1 LFLNKP
7 LKQNQFKKS
16 MKRIK
21 NKFLLLLLLLPFC
34 VFAQN
39 TISGVVQEMNS
50 GQPIPGVNIKVSG
63 GNINASTDFD
73 GKFQLSGVKPDNKI
87 IFSYTGYTNQTI
99 TVGVQKN
106 ITVRL
111 EEDTNL
117 LKEVVVQVGYGS
129 VKKKDATGSV
139 TALTT
144 KDFNKGNNITTENL
158 LSGRVAGL
166 TVNSTGAPGS
176 SSQIRIRGGS
186 SLFASNDPLIV
197 IDGLPL
203 ENATN
208 TGSSSFLASLNPA
221 TVESITVLKDA
232 SASAIYGSRASNGVI
247 IITTKKGSKTL
258 SVDYNVQY
266 AAGKLTKTVDVFSAD
281 EFRNVIADRR
291 TDDLNKLGTAN
302 TDWQRAIYRNTG
314 TVDQSLAVRGSLFNI
329 IPTSLTLGN
338 TDQQGLRLTNNF
350 KRNTVG
356 LVMNPAFFD
365 NHLKLRLSANYTNEK
380 NRFTDGVEG
389 AAIGFDPTQPIKVDG
404 APYGGYFEYTTGV
417 DANGNYPLVS
427 TAARNPV
434 SQLMNTN
441 DRGTNDRIFGN
452 FEIDYKFHFL
462 PALRAVV
469 NVGFDESNGERRRL
483 VGADAGSAPSNN
495 NIPYGTNEYTEAT
508 RRNKLLD
515 TYLVYNKTFKS
526 LNFELTS
533 GYSYQKFQSSKFET
547 GNILNPDLP
556 STFPETTLD
565 TDVVLLGFFAR
576 TNLNFR
582 DKYLLTLSYRRDG
595 SSRFEEANRWGNFPS
610 VAFAWKIKED
620 FFKDSTTLSDLKL
633 RLSYGIT
640 GQQDIPE
647 PNGYLQKYQVGGGN
661 SEYYFGDSPIPV
673 ALPSKRTNNLKWE
686 ETTSYNAGLDFGFLN
701 NRLTAGLDVYYKE
714 SKDLLVN
721 AAISDGS
728 NFSNR
733 VYQNV
738 GSFTTKGVE
747 FTINANAVKTE
758 NFNWNV
764 NFNIAKF
771 ERRIKNLINGT
782 DIFLGDNIAGTGTP
796 GQIFREGYTP
806 YSFYVYK
813 QLYNNEGKPIDGA
826 FADLNGDNIKNDSDK
841 YIYNNPDPDFT
852 LGFASNM
859 NYKKFDFSFNLRAS
873 VGNRIFNAV
882 DASRAQYDA
891 MENGGVLSNIP
902 SQVTETNFQTTS
914 NVVLSD
920 LYIENA
926 SFLKLDNIT
935 LGYTLNNWL
944 NSKASLRVS
953 TGVQNVFVI
962 TKYSGL
968 DPEIT
973 NNGVDKTIYP
983 RQRSV
988 LFGLNLKF

>member
-1 LFLNKP
+1 
-7 LKQNQFKKS
+7 

-39 TISGVVQEMNS
+39 TITGVVLEKGTQ
-50 GQPIPGVNIKVSG
+50 QPIPGVNIKVMG
-63 GNINASTDFD
+63 ANISTTTDFD
-73 GKFQLSGVKPDNKI
+73 GKFQLAGVKAANQI
-87 IFSYTGYTNQTI
+87 TFSYTGYVNQTI
-99 TVGVQKN
+99 AVGTQKN
-106 ITVRL
+106 ITILL
-111 EEDTNL
+111 EEDNNQ

-139 TALTT
+139 TALST
-144 KDFNKGNNITTENL
+144 KDFNKGNNVTTESL
-158 LSGRVAGL
+158 FSGRVAGL

-203 ENATN
+203 DNATN

-266 AAGKLTKTVDVFSAD
+266 AAGTLTKTVDVLSAD
-281 EFRNVIADRR
+281 EFRSVIADRR
-291 TDDLNKLGTAN
+291 SDDLNKLGTAN
-302 TDWQRAIYRNTG
+302 TDWQKAIYRNTG
-314 TVDQSLAVRGSLFNI
+314 TIDQSLAIRGNLFNI

-356 LVMNPAFFD
+356 LVMNPVFFD
-365 NHLKLRLSANYTNEK
+365 KHLKLRLSANYTDEI
-380 NRFTDGVEG
+380 NRFTDAVEG
-389 AAIGFDPTQPIKVDG
+389 ATIGFDPTQPIKVEG

-417 DANGNYPLVS
+417 DANGNYPLVA

-434 SQLMNTN
+434 SQLLNTN

-452 FEIDYKFHFL
+452 FEMDYKFHFL
-462 PALRAVV
+462 PELRAVV

-508 RRNKLLD
+508 RKNKLLD
-515 TYLVYNKTFKS
+515 GYLVYNKTFNA
-526 LNFELTS
+526 LNFEMTG
-533 GYSYQKFQSSKFET
+533 GYSYQKFQSSRFET

-576 TNLNFR
+576 TNLNYR

-610 VAFAWKIKED
+610 VAFAWKVKED

-661 SEYYFGDSPIPV
+661 SEYYFGSSPVPV
-673 ALPSKRTNNLKWE
+673 ALPSKRTNDLKWE
-686 ETTSYNAGLDFGFLN
+686 ETTSYNAGVDFGFFD
-701 NRLTAGLDVYYKE
+701 NRLSAGLDVYYKE

-738 GSFTTKGVE
+738 GSFTTKGIE
-747 FTINANAVKTE
+747 FTINANAIKTE
-758 NFNWNV
+758 DFNWNI
-764 NFNIAKF
+764 NFNMAKF
-771 ERRIKNLINGT
+771 ERRIKNLVNGT

-813 QLYNNEGKPIDGA
+813 QLYNNEGKPIEGA

-873 VGNRIFNAV
+873 IGNRIFNAV

-891 MENGGVLSNIP
+891 MENGGVLSNVP
-902 SQVTETNFQTTS
+902 SQIFETNFNTTS
-914 NVVLSD
+914 NVLLSD

-935 LGYTLNNWL
+935 LGYTLENWL

-953 TGVQNVFVI
+953 TGMQNVFVL

-983 RQRSV
+983 RQRSI
-988 LFGLNLKF
+988 LFGINLKF

>member
-1 LFLNKP
+1 
-7 LKQNQFKKS
+7 
-16 MKRIK
+16 
-21 NKFLLLLLLLPFC
+21 
-34 VFAQN
+34 
-39 TISGVVQEMNS
+39 
-50 GQPIPGVNIKVSG
+50 
-63 GNINASTDFD
+63 
-73 GKFQLSGVKPDNKI
+73 
-87 IFSYTGYTNQTI
+87 
-99 TVGVQKN
+99 
-106 ITVRL
+106 
-111 EEDTNL
+111 
-117 LKEVVVQVGYGS
+117 
-129 VKKKDATGSV
+129 
-139 TALTT
+139 
-144 KDFNKGNNITTENL
+144 
-158 LSGRVAGL
+158 
-166 TVNSTGAPGS
+166 
-176 SSQIRIRGGS
+176 
-186 SLFASNDPLIV
+186 
-197 IDGLPL
+197 
-203 ENATN
+203 
-208 TGSSSFLASLNPA
+208 
-221 TVESITVLKDA
+221 VE
-232 SASAIYGSRASNGVI
+232 
-247 IITTKKGSKTL
+247 
-258 SVDYNVQY
+258 
-266 AAGKLTKTVDVFSAD
+266 
-281 EFRNVIADRR
+281 
-291 TDDLNKLGTAN
+291 
-302 TDWQRAIYRNTG
+302 
-314 TVDQSLAVRGSLFNI
+314 
-329 IPTSLTLGN
+329 
-338 TDQQGLRLTNNF
+338 
-350 KRNTVG
+350 
-356 LVMNPAFFD
+356 
-365 NHLKLRLSANYTNEK
+365 
-380 NRFTDGVEG
+380 
-389 AAIGFDPTQPIKVDG
+389 G
-404 APYGGYFEYTTGV
+404 APYGGYFEYTTGI

-434 SQLMNTN
+434 SQLLNTN

-452 FEIDYKFHFL
+452 FEVDYKFHFL

-469 NVGFDESNGERRRL
+469 NVGYDESNGDRRRL
-483 VGADAGSAPSNN
+483 VSADAGSAPSNN

-508 RRNKLLD
+508 RKNKLLD
-515 TYLVYNKTFKS
+515 TYLVYNKTFNA
-526 LNFELTS
+526 LNFEMTG
-533 GYSYQKFQSSKFET
+533 GYSYQKFQSSRFET

-582 DKYLLTLSYRRDG
+582 DKYLLTMSYRRDG

-610 VAFAWKIKED
+610 AAFAWKIKED
-620 FFKDSTTLSDLKL
+620 FFKESTTLSDLKL
-633 RLSYGIT
+633 RLSWGIT

-647 PNGYLQKYQVGGGN
+647 PNGYLQKYQLGGGN
-661 SEYYFGDSPIPV
+661 SEYYFGESPVAV

-686 ETTSYNAGLDFGFLN
+686 ETTSYNAGLDFGFLD
-701 NRLTAGLDVYYKE
+701 NRLSAGLDVYYKE

-758 NFNWNV
+758 NFNWNM
-764 NFNIAKF
+764 NFNMAKF
-771 ERRIKNLINGT
+771 ERRIKNLVNGT

-806 YSFYVYK
+806 YSYYVYK
-813 QLYNNEGKPIDGA
+813 QLYNNEGKPIEGA

-873 VGNRIFNAV
+873 IGNRIFNAV

-926 SFLKLDNIT
+926 SFLKMDNIT

-944 NSKASLRVS
+944 NSKASLRMS

>member
-1 LFLNKP
+1 
-7 LKQNQFKKS
+7 
-16 MKRIK
+16 MKRFK
-21 NKFLLLLLLLPFC
+21 NKLLLLLMLLPFG

-39 TISGVVQEMNS
+39 TISGVVLEKSS

-63 GNINASTDFD
+63 GNINTSTDFD
-73 GKFQLSGVKPDNKI
+73 GKFQLSGVTSGNKI
-87 IFSYTGYTNQTI
+87 VFSYTGYTNQTI
-99 TVGVQKN
+99 TVGTQKN
-106 ITVRL
+106 ITVQL

-139 TALTT
+139 IALTT

-158 LSGRVAGL
+158 LNGRVAGL

-203 ENATN
+203 DNTTN

-266 AAGKLTKTVDVFSAD
+266 TAGTLTKTVDVFSAD

-291 TDDLNKLGTAN
+291 TDDLDKLGTAN

-314 TVDQSLAVRGSLFNI
+314 TVDQSLAVRGSLFGI

-338 TDQQGLRLTNNF
+338 TDQQGLRLTNDF
-350 KRNTVG
+350 KRNTIG

-380 NRFTDGVEG
+380 NRFTDAVEG
-389 AAIGFDPTQPIKVDG
+389 AAIGFDPTQPIKVEG

-434 SQLMNTN
+434 SQLLNTN

-508 RRNKLLD
+508 RKNKLLD
-515 TYLVYNKTFKS
+515 TYLVYNKTFNS
-526 LNFELTS
+526 LNFEMTG

-620 FFKDSTTLSDLKL
+620 FFKDSKTLSDLKL

-686 ETTSYNAGLDFGFLN
+686 ETTSYNAGLDFGFLE
-701 NRLTAGLDVYYKE
+701 NRLSAGLDVYYKE

-747 FTINANAVKTE
+747 FTLNANAVKTQ
-758 NFNWNV
+758 NFNWNM

-771 ERRIKNLINGT
+771 ERRIKNLVNGT

-920 LYIENA
+920 IYIENA
-926 SFLKLDNIT
+926 SFLKLDNVT

-944 NSKASLRVS
+944 NSKASLRIS
-953 TGVQNVFVI
+953 TGVQNVFVL

>member
-1 LFLNKP
+1 
-7 LKQNQFKKS
+7 
-16 MKRIK
+16 MKIIK
-21 NKFLLLLLLLPFC
+21 TKFLLLLFLLPFC
-34 VFAQN
+34 VLAQN
-39 TISGVVQEMNS
+39 TISGVVLEK
-50 GQPIPGVNIKVSG
+50 GTKQPIPGVNIKVSG
-63 GNINASTDFD
+63 TNSSTSTDFD
-73 GKFQLSGVKPDNKI
+73 GKFQLSGVKADSKI
-87 IFSYTGYTNQTI
+87 TFSYTGYTTQTI
-99 TVGVQKN
+99 AVAGQKN
-106 ITVRL
+106 ITVSL
-111 EEDTNL
+111 EEDNNQ

-139 TALTT
+139 TALST

-158 LSGRVAGL
+158 LNGRVAGL

-203 ENATN
+203 DNATN

-266 AAGKLTKTVDVFSAD
+266 AAGTLIKTVDVLSAD
-281 EFRNVIADRR
+281 EFRSVIADRR
-291 TDDLNKLGTAN
+291 SDDLDKLGTAN
-302 TDWQRAIYRNTG
+302 TDWQKAIYRNTG

-356 LVMNPAFFD
+356 LVMNPTFLD
-365 NHLKLRLSANYTNEK
+365 NHLKLRLSANYTDEI
-380 NRFTDGVEG
+380 NRFTDPVEG
-389 AAIGFDPTQPIKVDG
+389 SAIGFDPTQPIKVDG

-434 SQLMNTN
+434 SQLLNTN

-452 FEIDYKFHFL
+452 FEVDYKFHFL

-469 NVGFDESNGERRRL
+469 NVGYDESNGDRRRL

-508 RRNKLLD
+508 RKNKLLD
-515 TYLVYNKTFKS
+515 TYLVYNKTFNA
-526 LNFELTS
+526 LNFEATG

-556 STFPETTLD
+556 STYPETTLD

-620 FFKDSTTLSDLKL
+620 FFKDNNTLSDLKL

-647 PNGYLQKYQVGGGN
+647 PNGYLQKYQLGGGN
-661 SEYYFGDSPIPV
+661 SEYYFGESPIPV

-701 NRLTAGLDVYYKE
+701 NRLSAGLDVYYKE

-758 NFNWNV
+758 NFNWNM
-764 NFNIAKF
+764 NFNVSKF
-771 ERRIKNLINGT
+771 ERRIKNLVNGS

-813 QLYNNEGKPIDGA
+813 QLYNNEGKPIEGA
-826 FADLNGDNIKNDSDK
+826 FADLNGDNIRNDADK

-873 VGNRIFNAV
+873 IGNRIFNAV

-891 MENGGVLSNIP
+891 MENGGVLSNVP
-902 SQVTETNFQTTS
+902 SQITETNFQTTS

-926 SFLKLDNIT
+926 SFLKMDNVT

-944 NSKASLRVS
+944 NSKASLRIS

>member
-1 LFLNKP
+1 M
-7 LKQNQFKKS
+7 KKIHN
-16 MKRIK
+16 R
-21 NKFLLLLLLLPFC
+21 FLLLLLLLPFC

-39 TISGVVQEMNS
+39 TIKGVVLDKSS

-63 GNINASTDFD
+63 GTLNASTDFD
-73 GKFQLSGVKPDNKI
+73 GKFEFSGVKPENQI
-87 IFSYTGYTNQTI
+87 TFSYTGYTTQTVTIGTQKTI
-99 TVGVQKN
+99 TVY
-106 ITVRL
+106 L

-129 VKKKDATGSV
+129 VKKKDATGAV
-139 TALTT
+139 TTLTT

-158 LSGRVAGL
+158 LNGRVAGL
-166 TVNSTGAPGS
+166 TINSSGAPGS
-176 SSQIRIRGGS
+176 LSEIRIRGGS
-186 SLFASNDPLIV
+186 SLFASNNPLIV

-203 ENATN
+203 DNTTN
-208 TGSSSFLASLNPA
+208 TGSASFLASLNPA
-221 TVESITVLKDA
+221 TVESMTVLKDA
-232 SASAIYGSRASNGVI
+232 SATAIYGSRASNGVI

-258 SVDYNVQY
+258 TVDYNVQY
-266 AAGKLTKTVDVFSAD
+266 SAGRLTKTVDVFSAD
-281 EFRNVIADRR
+281 EYRNIIDVKRP
-291 TDDLNKLGTAN
+291 DDVGKLGTAN
-302 TDWQRAIYRNTG
+302 TDWQKAIYRNTG
-314 TVDQSLAVRGSLFNI
+314 SVDQSLAVRGSLFDI
-329 IPTSLTLGN
+329 IPISLTLGN

-356 LVMNPAFFD
+356 LVMNPAFLD
-365 NHLKLRLSANYTNEK
+365 NHLKLKLSANYAYEK

-404 APYGGYFEYTTGV
+404 APYGGYFEYTTGI
-417 DANGNYPLVS
+417 NGNGDYPLVS

-434 SQLMNTN
+434 SQLMLTN
-441 DRGTNDRIFGN
+441 DTGKSDRFFGN
-452 FEIDYKFHFL
+452 FEIDYKFHFF

-469 NVGFDESNGERRRL
+469 NVGFDESNGQRRRL
-483 VGADAGSAPSNN
+483 VDENAGSAPSNN

-508 RRNKLLD
+508 RKNKLLD
-515 TYLVYNKTFKS
+515 TYLVYNKTFNA
-526 LNFELTS
+526 LNFEFTG

-556 STFPETTLD
+556 STFPETTRD
-565 TDVVLLGFFAR
+565 TDQFLIGFFAR

-595 SSRFEEANRWGNFPS
+595 SSKFEEANRWGNFPS

-620 FFKDSTTLSDLKL
+620 FFKDNNTLSDLKL

-647 PNGYLQKYQVGGGN
+647 PNGYLQKYLVGGGN
-661 SEYYFGDSPIPV
+661 SEYYFGSDAIPV
-673 ALPSKRTNNLKWE
+673 ALPYKVTKNLKWE
-686 ETTSYNAGLDFGFLN
+686 ETTTYNTGLDFGFLD
-701 NRLTAGLDVYYKE
+701 NRITAGLDVYYKD
-714 SKDLLVN
+714 SKDLLANV
-721 AAISDGS
+721 ATGDGS

-733 VYQNV
+733 VYKNI
-738 GSFTTKGVE
+738 GSFTTKGIE
-747 FTINANAVKTE
+747 FTINANAIKTKD
-758 NFNWNV
+758 FNWNM
-764 NFNIAKF
+764 NFNASKF
-771 ERRIKNLINGT
+771 ERRITELAFDS

-813 QLYNNEGKPIDGA
+813 QLYDTAGKPIDGA
-826 FADLNGDNIKNDSDK
+826 FADLNGDNIKNDADK

-882 DASRAQYDA
+882 DAARAQYDA

-902 SQVTETNFQTTS
+902 SSVTNTNFQTTS

-920 LYIENA
+920 IYIENA
-926 SFLKLDNIT
+926 SFLKMDNIT
-935 LGYTLNNWL
+935 LGYTFNNWL
-944 NSKASLRVS
+944 NDKASLRIS

-983 RQRSV
+983 RQRSF

>member
-1 LFLNKP
+1 
-7 LKQNQFKKS
+7 

-21 NKFLLLLLLLPFC
+21 TKFLLLLLLLPFC

-39 TISGVVQEMNS
+39 TISGVVLEK
-50 GQPIPGVNIKVSG
+50 GAKQPIPGVNIKVVG
-63 GNINASTDFD
+63 TNISTSTDFD
-73 GKFQLSGVKPDNKI
+73 GKFQLSGVKADSQI
-87 IFSYTGYTNQTI
+87 TFSYTGYTTQTI
-99 TVGVQKN
+99 PVAGQKS
-106 ITVRL
+106 ITVQL
-111 EEDTNL
+111 EEDNNQ

-158 LSGRVAGL
+158 LNGRVAGL

-203 ENATN
+203 DNATN

-266 AAGKLTKTVDVFSAD
+266 AAGTLTKTVDVFSAD
-281 EFRNVIADRR
+281 EFRSVIADRR
-291 TDDLNKLGTAN
+291 SDDLGKLGTAN
-302 TDWQRAIYRNTG
+302 TDWQKAIYRNTG
-314 TVDQSLAVRGSLFNI
+314 TIDQSLAIRGSLFNI

-338 TDQQGLRLTNNF
+338 TDQQGLRLTNDF

-356 LVMNPAFFD
+356 LVMNPTFLD

-380 NRFTDGVEG
+380 NRFTDAVEG

-404 APYGGYFEYTTGV
+404 APYGGYFEYTTGI
-417 DANGNYPLVS
+417 DSNGNYPLVS

-434 SQLMNTN
+434 SQLLNTN

-452 FEIDYKFHFL
+452 FEVDYKFHFL

-469 NVGFDESNGERRRL
+469 NVGYDESNGERRRL
-483 VGADAGSAPSNN
+483 VSADAGSAPSNN
-495 NIPYGTNEYTEAT
+495 NIPYGTDEYTEAT
-508 RRNKLLD
+508 RKNKLLD
-515 TYLVYNKTFKS
+515 TYLVYNKTFNS
-526 LNFELTS
+526 LVFEMTG

-610 VAFAWKIKED
+610 VAFAWKMKED
-620 FFKDSTTLSDLKL
+620 FFKDSTVLSDLKL

-647 PNGYLQKYQVGGGN
+647 PNGYLQKYQLGSGN
-661 SEYYFGDSPIPV
+661 SEYYFGTSPVPV
-673 ALPSKRTNNLKWE
+673 ALPSKRTNDLKWE
-686 ETTSYNAGLDFGFLN
+686 QTSSYNAGLDFGFLD
-701 NRLTAGLDVYYKE
+701 NRLSAGLDVYYKE

-747 FTINANAVKTE
+747 FTINANAIKTQ
-758 NFNWNV
+758 NFNWNM
-764 NFNIAKF
+764 NFNISKF
-771 ERRIKNLINGT
+771 ERRIKNLVNGS

-813 QLYNNEGKPIDGA
+813 QLYNNEGKPIEGA
-826 FADLNGDNIKNDSDK
+826 FADLNGDNVRNDADK

-873 VGNRIFNAV
+873 IGNRIFNAV

-902 SQVTETNFQTTS
+902 SQIRDTNFQTTS

-926 SFLKLDNIT
+926 SFLKMDNIT
-935 LGYTLNNWL
+935 LGYTLNNWV

-953 TGVQNVFVI
+953 TGVQNVFVL

>member
-1 LFLNKP
+1 
-7 LKQNQFKKS
+7 

-21 NKFLLLLLLLPFC
+21 TKFLLLLLLLPFC

-39 TISGVVQEMNS
+39 TISGVVLEK
-50 GQPIPGVNIKVSG
+50 GAKQPIPGVNIKVVG
-63 GNINASTDFD
+63 TNISTSTDFD
-73 GKFQLSGVKPDNKI
+73 GKFQLSGVKADSQI
-87 IFSYTGYTNQTI
+87 TFSYTGYTTQTI
-99 TVGVQKN
+99 PVAGQKS
-106 ITVRL
+106 ITVQL
-111 EEDTNL
+111 EEDNNQ

-158 LSGRVAGL
+158 LNGRVAGL

-203 ENATN
+203 DNATN

-266 AAGKLTKTVDVFSAD
+266 AAGTLTKTVDVLSAD
-281 EFRNVIADRR
+281 EFRSVIADRR
-291 TDDLNKLGTAN
+291 SDDLGKLGTAN
-302 TDWQRAIYRNTG
+302 TDWQKAIYRNTG
-314 TVDQSLAVRGSLFNI
+314 TIDQSLAVRGSLFNI

-356 LVMNPAFFD
+356 LVMNPTFLD

-380 NRFTDGVEG
+380 NRFTDAVEG

-404 APYGGYFEYTTGV
+404 APYGGYFEYTTGI
-417 DANGNYPLVS
+417 DSNGNYPLVS

-434 SQLMNTN
+434 SQLLNTN

-469 NVGFDESNGERRRL
+469 NVGYDESNGERRRL
-483 VGADAGSAPSNN
+483 VSADAGSAPSNN
-495 NIPYGTNEYTEAT
+495 NIPYGTDEYTEAT
-508 RRNKLLD
+508 RKNKLLD
-515 TYLVYNKTFKS
+515 TYLVYNKTFNS
-526 LNFELTS
+526 LVFEMTG

-610 VAFAWKIKED
+610 VAFAWKMKED
-620 FFKDSTTLSDLKL
+620 FFKDSTVLSDLKL

-647 PNGYLQKYQVGGGN
+647 PNGYLQKYQLGSGN
-661 SEYYFGDSPIPV
+661 SEYYFGTSPVPV
-673 ALPSKRTNNLKWE
+673 ALPSKRTNDLKWE
-686 ETTSYNAGLDFGFLN
+686 QTSSYNAGLDFGFLD
-701 NRLTAGLDVYYKE
+701 NRLSAGLDVYYKE

-747 FTINANAVKTE
+747 FTINANAIKTQ
-758 NFNWNV
+758 NFNWNM
-764 NFNIAKF
+764 NFNISKF
-771 ERRIKNLINGT
+771 ERRIKNLVNGS

-813 QLYNNEGKPIDGA
+813 QLYNNEGKPIEGA
-826 FADLNGDNIKNDSDK
+826 FADLNGDNVRNDADK

-873 VGNRIFNAV
+873 IGNRIFNAV

-902 SQVTETNFQTTS
+902 SQIRDTNFQTTS

-926 SFLKLDNIT
+926 SFLKLDNVT

>member
-1 LFLNKP
+1 
-7 LKQNQFKKS
+7 
-16 MKRIK
+16 MKIIK
-21 NKFLLLLLLLPFC
+21 TKFLLLLFLLPFC
-34 VFAQN
+34 VLAQN
-39 TISGVVQEMNS
+39 TISGVVLEK
-50 GQPIPGVNIKVSG
+50 GTKQPIPGVNIKVSG
-63 GNINASTDFD
+63 TNSSTSTDFD
-73 GKFQLSGVKPDNKI
+73 GKFQLSGVKADSKI
-87 IFSYTGYTNQTI
+87 TFSYTGYTTQTI
-99 TVGVQKN
+99 PVAGQKN
-106 ITVRL
+106 ITVSL
-111 EEDTNL
+111 EEDNNQ

-139 TALTT
+139 TALST

-158 LSGRVAGL
+158 LNGRVAGL

-203 ENATN
+203 DNATN

-266 AAGKLTKTVDVFSAD
+266 AAGTLIKTVDVLSAD
-281 EFRNVIADRR
+281 EFRSVIADRR
-291 TDDLNKLGTAN
+291 SDDLDKLGTAN
-302 TDWQRAIYRNTG
+302 TDWQKAIYRNTG

-356 LVMNPAFFD
+356 LVMNPTFLD
-365 NHLKLRLSANYTNEK
+365 NHLKLRLSANYTDEI
-380 NRFTDGVEG
+380 NRFTDAVEG
-389 AAIGFDPTQPIKVDG
+389 SAIGFDPTQPIKVDG

-434 SQLMNTN
+434 SQLLNTN

-452 FEIDYKFHFL
+452 FEVDYKFHFL

-469 NVGFDESNGERRRL
+469 NVGYDESNGDRRRL

-508 RRNKLLD
+508 RKNKLLD
-515 TYLVYNKTFKS
+515 TYLVYNKTFNA
-526 LNFELTS
+526 LNFEATG

-556 STFPETTLD
+556 STYPETTLD
-565 TDVVLLGFFAR
+565 TDVVLIGFFAR

-610 VAFAWKIKED
+610 IAFAWKIKED
-620 FFKDSTTLSDLKL
+620 FFKESTVLSDLKL

-647 PNGYLQKYQVGGGN
+647 PNGYLQKYQLGGGN
-661 SEYYFGDSPIPV
+661 SEYYFGESPIPV

-701 NRLTAGLDVYYKE
+701 NRLSAGLDVYYKE

-758 NFNWNV
+758 NFNWNM
-764 NFNIAKF
+764 NFNVSKF
-771 ERRIKNLINGT
+771 ERRIKNLVNGS
-782 DIFLGDNIAGTGTP
+782 DIFLGDNIGGVGTP

-813 QLYNNEGKPIDGA
+813 QLYNNEGKPIEGA
-826 FADLNGDNIKNDSDK
+826 FADLNGDNIRNDADK

-873 VGNRIFNAV
+873 IGNRIFNAV
-882 DASRAQYDA
+882 DAGRAQYDA
-891 MENGGVLSNIP
+891 MENGGVLSNVP
-902 SQVTETNFQTTS
+902 SQITETNFQTTS
-914 NVVLSD
+914 NVILSD

-926 SFLKLDNIT
+926 SFLKMDNVT

-944 NSKASLRVS
+944 NSKASLRIS